1 VSNSST
7 PKKPTYEDLAGRIKE
22 LEDMVARGQLTEA
35 KLIQNQGHFRELA
48 ELLPEAVYEADR
60 NARLIYLNRNG
71 MHQFGYT
78 SHDNIRQLKVYD
90 LIFQENQPKAR
101 ENFIRITRGN
111 ETECHDYMAIR
122 KDGSTFPALFLCTP
136 VFQNQKTIGVRGF
149 IRDISTC
156 LKAQK
161 VLQITHDELKRK
173 AKKLEESNIAL
184 KVLLE
189 QQDKGKADLAE
200 NVLANMETL
209 ILPHLERMKDV
220 SLSPAQEAILNLLE
234 ADLRQIVSPFARS
247 LSTGFDRLTPMEIR
261 VADLVKQ
268 GKTTKEIARLLGLAR
283 STIDTHR
290 NHIREKLKIKKRK
303 INLRTYLRASK

>member
-1 VSNSST
+1 MSNSRT
-7 PKKPTYEDLAGRIKE
+7 PKESTYEELARRIKE
-22 LEDMVARGQLTEA
+22 LEDMVARGQLIEA
-35 KLIQNQGHFRELA
+35 KLIQNQGHFRKLA

-60 NARLIYLNRNG
+60 NARLIYLNWNG

-78 SHDNIRQLKVYD
+78 SHDNIRRLKVYD
-90 LIFQENQPKAR
+90 LISKENQPKAR

-111 ETECHDYMAIR
+111 ETECNDYMAIR

-136 VFQNQKTIGVRGF
+136 VFQNQKPISVRGF

-189 QQDKGKADLAE
+189 QHDKGKADLAE
-200 NVLANMETL
+200 NVLSSMETL
-209 ILPHLERMKDV
+209 ILPHLERLKDV
-220 SLSPAQEAILNLLE
+220 APSPAQQAILNVLE

-268 GKTTKEIARLLGLAR
+268 GKTTKEIAHLLGLAR

-290 NHIREKLKIKKRK
+290 NHIRAKLKIKKRK
-303 INLRTYLRASK
+303 INLRTYLHASK